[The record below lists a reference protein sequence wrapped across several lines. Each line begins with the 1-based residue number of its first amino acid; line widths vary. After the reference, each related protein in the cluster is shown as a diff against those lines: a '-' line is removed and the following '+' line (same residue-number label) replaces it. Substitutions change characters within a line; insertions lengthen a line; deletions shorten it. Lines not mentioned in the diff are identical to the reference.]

1 MVWTGGI
8 RERLTETPALHRP
21 QKTQLPLVKL
31 AGEWCT
37 VDVGTR
43 KGSCHQGPPGIC
55 SHGMQVGGGKSDLL
69 GAEDEGKES
78 WWLSVKIIRHQTKR
92 RQDIWVA
99 TIWRY
104 LDQINTIESE

>member
-21 QKTQLPLVKL
+21 QKTR
-31 AGEWCT
+31 GRCT

-92 RQDIWVA
+92 RQDIWVV